1 MTDRTVSKHKHAF
14 RTGRHFSKRVFSQP
28 RNTFPP
34 RAQLKLNVFKD
45 VLDVFQLIRVINKKT
60 KIDNYTFKTSRKLY
74 VQNNTYYPQNVTSG
88 SNTHTTCLKLYIQ
101 TYSSKYYLSALV
113 CSLGQN
119 QVQDKQFPFQ
129 CVQQAQLTGKHRN
142 NNKPMA
148 LRITS
153 NCKRNR
159 ERENSQHEHALKV
172 WFPVHRHCSSN
183 RKRHCC
189 YSVSLL
195 HTSSPAPTCHVSSSS
210 LIKATLPPSSD
221 PQHALTCTHATQEE
235 TLSAHK
241 RIYTPARARPD
252 TTPPA
257 VT

>member
-1 MTDRTVSKHKHAF
+1 MHSGPEDTF
-14 RTGRHFSKRVFSQP
+14 PNGFSHSHVTLP
-28 RNTFPP
+28 PP

-159 ERENSQHEHALKV
+159 ERERTPSMSMHLKCGFQSTDIAAV
-172 WFPVHRHCSSN
+172 TGRGIAATVCR
-183 RKRHCC
+183 CC
-189 YSVSLL
+189 TLPLL
-195 HTSSPAPTCHVSSSS
+195 HLPAMS
-210 LIKATLPPSSD
+210 LPPHLLK
-221 PQHALTCTHATQEE
+221 PHCRRALTLSTRSHVH
-235 TLSAHK
+235 TLH
-241 RIYTPARARPD
+241 RRRH
-252 TTPPA
+252 
-257 VT
+257 